1 MEIINHKERKVND
14 VNQLTLSQRQEFL
27 NIPIEERRRI
37 LEQQANQIQHHY
49 QEDIQWREWLEG
61 DIIEY

>member
-1 MEIINHKERKVND
+1 MEIINQKERKVND